1 MMRRMN
7 LRAFLA
13 VSLLAIAPL
22 AWGQEQA
29 FTNRA
34 TELRDRG
41 AADAKVVASLPQ
53 DTAVK
58 VLARG
63 GAWTRVDA
71 NGQVGWV
78 NVFALRFPATVT
90 TSSSSGGGNV
100 LGGLTGL
107 FGGNR
112 QADRPATIA
121 TTGIRGLSPED
132 LKNASPDNAALAKMH
147 GYRADKP
154 SAERFAREGK
164 LASVSVDD
172 PQGGR
177 R

>member
-1 MMRRMN
+1 MRCMGMRT
-7 LRAFLA
+7 LLL
-13 VSLLAIAPL
+13 VSLLAMAPF
-22 AWGQEQA
+22 AWAQEQA

-41 AADAKVVASLPQ
+41 SNDAKVLASLPQ

-58 VLARG
+58 VIARG

-78 NVFALRFPATVT
+78 NVFSLRFPATVA
-90 TSSSSGGGNV
+90 TSSSSTGGSV
-100 LGGLTGL
+100 LGGLSSM

-112 QADRPATIA
+112 QADKPATIA

-132 LKNASPDNAALAKMH
+132 LKNASPDNAALAKMQ
-147 GYRADKP
+147 GYRSDKAG
-154 SAERFAREGK
+154 AERFAREGK
-164 LASVSVDD
+164 LTSVSVDD

>member
-1 MMRRMN
+1 M
-7 LRAFLA
+7 ALA
-13 VSLLAIAPL
+13 
-22 AWGQEQA
+22 QEQA

-34 TELRDRG
+34 TELRERG
-41 AADAKVVASLPQ
+41 APDAKVVASLPQ

-78 NVFALRFPATVT
+78 NVFALRFPATVGSA
-90 TSSSSGGGNV
+90 SSSSAGGNV
-100 LGGLTGL
+100 LGGLTSL

-112 QADRPATIA
+112 QADKPATIA

-132 LKNASPDNAALAKMH
+132 LKNASPDNAALAKAQ
-147 GYRADKP
+147 GYRADRGA
-154 SAERFAREGK
+154 AERFAREGK
-164 LASVSVDD
+164 LATVSVDD

>member
-1 MMRRMN
+1 MQRMS
-7 LRAFLA
+7 LRAFLV
-13 VSLLAIAPL
+13 VSLLAIAPVAL
-22 AWGQEQA
+22 AQEQA
-29 FTNRA
+29 FTNRS

-41 AADAKVVASLPQ
+41 APDGKVVTSLPEN
-53 DTAVK
+53 TAVK

-100 LGGLTGL
+100 LGGLTGF

-112 QADRPATIA
+112 QADKPATIA

-132 LKNASPDNAALAKMH
+132 LKNASPDNAALAKMQ
-147 GYRADKP
+147 GYRSDKAT
-154 SAERFAREGK
+154 AERFAREGK
-164 LASVSVDD
+164 LATVSVDE

>member
-1 MMRRMN
+1 MQRMR
-7 LRAFLA
+7 LRAFLV
-13 VSLLAIAPL
+13 VSLLAIAPAVL
-22 AWGQEQA
+22 AQEQA
-29 FTNRA
+29 FTNRS

-41 AADAKVVASLPQ
+41 APDGKVVTSLPEN
-53 DTAVK
+53 TAVK

-78 NVFALRFPATVT
+78 NVFSLRFPATVA
-90 TSSSSGGGNV
+90 TSSSSGGGSV

-121 TTGIRGLSPED
+121 TTGIRGLSPDD

-147 GYRADKP
+147 GYRSDKP
-154 SAERFAREGK
+154 TAERFAREGK
-164 LASVSVDD
+164 LASVSVDE

>member
-1 MMRRMN
+1 MGRMSWRSI
-7 LRAFLA
+7 LL
-13 VSLLAIAPL
+13 VSVLAIAPL
-22 AWGQEQA
+22 AFAQEQA

-41 AADAKVVASLPQ
+41 AADAKVLASLPEN
-53 DTAVK
+53 TAVK

-63 GAWTRVDA
+63 GAWTRVEA
-71 NGQVGWV
+71 NGQPGWV
-78 NVFALRFPATVT
+78 NVFALRFPATVE
-90 TSSSSGGGNV
+90 TSSASGGGSV
-100 LGGLTGL
+100 LGGLTSI
-107 FGGNR
+107 FGGGR
-112 QADRPATIA
+112 QAEKPATLA

-132 LKNASPDNAALAKMH
+132 LKNASPDNAALAKMQ

-154 SAERFAREGK
+154 AAERFAHEGR